1 MRKIRLSGLMS
12 GDGKRDDDHS
22 PAPAS
27 ILDSTQTRDLCAR
40 DVIKGVDGQEVGGLR
55 GASGTIL
62 RRDTMEGGFGHG
74 CAGTALGRRVRRHG
88 IGLAAVDGEG
98 DGAERILEGPAAGQ
112 VEADAASGLAQSSAD
127 FEQLGRRV
135 SICAERQGWGN

>member
-1 MRKIRLSGLMS
+1 MS
-12 GDGKRDDDHS
+12 RPGKR
-22 PAPAS
+22 AKLAE
-27 ILDSTQTRDLCAR
+27 STELCAEKFCKSTSLLNSPDPR
-40 DVIKGVDGQEVGGLR
+40 FVCERCDQGRRWTRGGRAKGCVRNDTAARYDGGWFWAR
-55 GASGTIL
+55 L
-62 RRDTMEGGFGHG
+62 RRDGP
-74 CAGTALGRRVRRHG
+74 GTSSSEAR
-88 IGLAAVDGEG
+88 GLAAVDGEG